1 MKKSDLEFHS
11 YFEKIYDSRW
21 LSLFEALKN
30 PEKQV
35 CYSPFKKLTPYLETP
50 EAFLFTDPEQ
60 SMTRNSMGLI
70 ENYILDPSS
79 LLPIKA
85 LQVQQDSVVLDLCAA
100 PGGKSLALSSQIGP
114 EGELISNDS
123 SKDRFNRLKKVLK
136 QYSSLDRVKTLNKD
150 GTKFGFYFQDHFDRI
165 LVDAPCS
172 SERHHIWQN
181 KTSTWKP
188 KQSKYLSVKQYT
200 LLCAGLIALKPEG
213 LMAYSTCSINPL
225 ENDEVI
231 RRFLKKKGDLISLE
245 SIDLSYLGAEK
256 TEFGWICLPDRAH
269 YGPIYVALL
278 RKT

>member
-1 MKKSDLEFHS
+1 MKKADLDFHS
-11 YFEKIYDSRW
+11 YFEKIYGSRW
-21 LSLFEALKN
+21 PSLLEALKG
-30 PEKQV
+30 PEKQI
-35 CYSPFKKLTPYLETP
+35 CYSPFKNLMPYLETP
-50 EAFLFTDPEQ
+50 DDFLFTDPEQ
-60 SMTRNSMGLI
+60 SMIRNSSGLI

-85 LQVQQDSVVLDLCAA
+85 LQVQKESVVLDLCAA
-100 PGGKSLALSSQIGP
+100 PGGKSLALASQIGP
-114 EGELISNDS
+114 TGELISNDS
-123 SKDRFNRLKKVLK
+123 SKDRFIRLKKVLR
-136 QYSSLDRVKTLNKD
+136 QYSPSDQVKALNKD
-150 GTKFGFYFQDHFDRI
+150 GTKFGFFFQDHFDRI

-181 KTSTWKP
+181 KIASWKP
-188 KQSKYLSVKQYT
+188 KQSKFLSVKQYT

-245 SIDLSYLGAEK
+245 SIDLNHLGAEK

-278 RKT
+278 RKN